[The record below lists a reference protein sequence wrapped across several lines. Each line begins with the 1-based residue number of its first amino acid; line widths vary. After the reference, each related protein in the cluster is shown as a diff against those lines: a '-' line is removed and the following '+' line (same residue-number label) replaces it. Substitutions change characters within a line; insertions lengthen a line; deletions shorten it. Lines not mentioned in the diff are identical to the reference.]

1 MMGLAKRLTIWRAW
15 ARHNVAIFTID
26 PIERNLGGRA
36 GGMLFVIAG
45 ITTAAYP
52 LLPGSIHGHLGW
64 LYLIAAV
71 SIVWGTIT
79 LFAIDWV
86 TMSPWLTHL
95 STMSAFVG
103 IAIAM
108 AATGGSRSCAWIYLF
123 WVGLFACYFYTRP
136 VAAFYIFACIV
147 TQALPLLYDSAA
159 VNNGYLAELIVA
171 SAGYI
176 TVGGCVSTGKRMVD
190 RLRLKAETLAAEQGA
205 LQRAATAVMRGG
217 EAGEIFELVSTELAA
232 LIGGELVAI
241 HELVGEHT
249 VRVAGT
255 WNDGATRGFNVGEII
270 ELPADGGVR
279 RAIET
284 GEVVRNNTIPE
295 SSVARSRGCRSVL
308 TAPILIDGTPWG
320 AVALAS
326 PHLHTFSRADE
337 LRITAFADMLTN
349 IVTSI
354 QERARLEAD
363 ALTDQLT
370 GLPNH
375 RALHQRLGTE
385 IGSAI
390 RHRRQ
395 LSVAM
400 IDLDNFKEINDRHG
414 HAQGDQ
420 ALRFVARCMLQ
431 AARGSDVVGRLG
443 GDEFMWILPDTDSGH
458 AVKAIER
465 ARELIARGG
474 SGIEVAT
481 TSAGICDLSST
492 HDPAELVRRAD
503 VALYA
508 SKASGRNQVT
518 LYDTEVAQTLD
529 VEAREAWFERS
540 QALAG
545 LRALARAID
554 AKHPATSEHSERVAE
569 FVGLLAQAEAWP
581 EDRVARLRE
590 AALVHDVGKLA
601 VPDVLL
607 TKHGVLNDRE
617 RVQMAEHVEL
627 SARIVGSI
635 LSEEQVGWIRGHH
648 ERPDGL
654 GYPAGLTEYE
664 ISEGAG
670 LLALA
675 DAWDVMV
682 AGRSYSP
689 SKTPEDAFE
698 ECVGLVGK
706 QFTVGAVNALADL
719 HAQGLLEHSGEGLD
733 PSRLPVGELDVDAT
747 LATVAR
753 ERT

>member
-1 MMGLAKRLTIWRAW
+1 MVLSKRLSAGRKW
-15 ARHNVAIFTID
+15 ARHNIQMLSID
-26 PIERNLGGRA
+26 PIERQLGGRA
-36 GGMLFVIAG
+36 GGILFVIAG
-45 ITTAAYP
+45 ISAATYP

-71 SIVWGTIT
+71 SIVWGTVT
-79 LFAIDWV
+79 LVAIDWV
-86 TMSPWLTHL
+86 TTSPWITHA

-103 IAIAM
+103 IGAAM
-108 AATGGSRSCAWIYLF
+108 AATGGSRSPAWVYLL
-123 WVGLFACYFYTRP
+123 WVGLFGCYFYRRP
-136 VAAFYIFACIV
+136 VAAFYIFACIF
-147 TQALPLLYDSAA
+147 TQALPLIYDGRA
-159 VNNGYLAELIVA
+159 VSDGYLSELIIA

-176 TVGGCVSTGKRMVD
+176 TVGGCVSTGKKMVD
-190 RLRLKAETLAAEQGA
+190 GLRLKAETLAAEQGA

-217 EAGEIFELVSTELAA
+217 EAGEIFELVSVELAG
-232 LIGGELVAI
+232 LLGVAVAAV
-241 HELVGEHT
+241 HELVGENT
-249 VRVAGT
+249 SIVVGSSS
-255 WNDGATRGFNVGEII
+255 NGATQGFDVGEAF
-270 ELPADGGVR
+270 ELPPAGGFR
-279 RAIET
+279 RAVET
-284 GEVVRNNTIPE
+284 RAVVRNNKLHE
-295 SSVARSRGCRSVL
+295 SSIARSRGYGSTLIC
-308 TAPILIDGTPWG
+308 PILVDEKVWG
-320 AVALAS
+320 LVSLAS
-326 PHLHTFSRADE
+326 PDEHAFRRADE
-337 LRITAFADMLTN
+337 ERISAFAEMLAA

-354 QERARLEAD
+354 DERARLEAD

-375 RALHQRLGTE
+375 RALHLRLE
-385 IGSAI
+385 ADIASAV
-390 RHRRQ
+390 RHGRQ
-395 LSVAM
+395 LSVTM

-414 HAQGDQ
+414 HAQGDV
-420 ALRFVARCMLQ
+420 ALRFVAQCLMR
-431 AARGSDVVGRLG
+431 AARGSDTVGRLG

-458 AVKAIER
+458 AVKAVER
-465 ARELIARGG
+465 ARELIAAGG
-474 SGIEVAT
+474 IGAEVAT

-518 LYDTEVAQTLD
+518 LYDTDVAQTLD

-569 FVGLLAQAEAWP
+569 FVGLLAHADGWP
-581 EDRVARLRE
+581 DDRVARLRE

-601 VPDVLL
+601 VPDALL
-607 TKHGVLNDRE
+607 TKHGVLTDRE
-617 RVQMAEHVEL
+617 RIQMAEHVEL

-664 ISEGAG
+664 ISDGAG

-689 SKTPEDAFE
+689 SKTVEDAFE
-698 ECVGLVGK
+698 ECLTLAGK
-706 QFTVGAVNALADL
+706 QFTSGAVRVLAGL
-719 HAQGLLEHSGEGLD
+719 YEQGVLD
-733 PSRLPVGELDVDAT
+733 GDADEFDH
-747 LATVAR
+747 LREAVAR
-753 ERT
+753 TT